1 MTKQIVTM
9 SGSWSVST
17 SASKKKDQWE
27 LARFHLSQFNF
38 TTCSMRGHNGV
49 TRPDGL
55 SLKDYE
61 EDLVAFLKTTGPSH
75 LMVHSMAGV
84 VAQAAT
90 NRVPELVK
98 SLVLIASA
106 PPGVKGIAG
115 TKINYR
121 FLRPSYVRAFCS
133 GEAYS
138 LKPADQMFL
147 RGNNCTDV
155 ALGLESGLASRELL
169 FRTFPVKPINTCPV
183 LVIAAG
189 RDQLLS
195 IRSQRDICSYHGGD
209 FVNIVDAQ
217 HMVHCDQENCS
228 ELFSEINR
236 WLRSFKS

>member
-1 MTKQIVTM
+1 MTKKIVTM

-27 LARFHLSQFNF
+27 LARFYLSDFDF
-38 TTCSMRGHNGV
+38 VTCNMRGHNGV

-61 EDLVAFLKTTGPSH
+61 EDLITFLKTAGPSH
-75 LMVHSMAGV
+75 LMAHSMGGV
-84 VAQAAT
+84 VAQAVT
-90 NRVPELVK
+90 TRVPELVK

-106 PPGVKGIAG
+106 PPGVKGITG

-121 FLRPSYVRAFCS
+121 FLRPSYIRAFVS
-133 GEAYS
+133 GEAYG
-138 LKPADQMFL
+138 LKPADQEFI
-147 RGNNCTDV
+147 RGNSCTDIE
-155 ALGLESGLASRELL
+155 LGLESGLASREIL
-169 FRTFPVKPINTCPV
+169 FREIPVKPIDTCPV

-195 IRSQRDICSYHGGD
+195 TRSQRDICSYHGGD

-217 HMVHCDQENCS
+217 HMVHCDLENCS
-228 ELFSEINR
+228 QLFSEINR

>member
-1 MTKQIVTM
+1 MTKKIVTM
-9 SGSWSVST
+9 SGSWSVSAT
-17 SASKKKDQWE
+17 TTAKKDQWE
-27 LARFHLSQFNF
+27 LARFYLSDFDF
-38 TTCSMRGHNGV
+38 MTCNMRGHNGI

-61 EDLVAFLKTTGPSH
+61 EDLVDFLKVTGPSH
-75 LMVHSMAGV
+75 LMAHSMGGV
-84 VAQAAT
+84 VAQAVT
-90 NRVPELVK
+90 NRVPGLVK

-106 PPGVKGIAG
+106 PPGVKTIAG

-121 FLRPSYVRAFCS
+121 FLRPSYIRAFCS

-138 LKPADQMFL
+138 LKPADQVFL
-147 RGNNCTDV
+147 RGNSCTDI
-155 ALGLESGLASRELL
+155 ALGPESGLASREIL
-169 FRTFPVKPINTCPV
+169 FRKYPVRPINTCPV
-183 LVIAAG
+183 LVIASG

-195 IRSQRDICSYHGGD
+195 MQSQRDMCCYHGGD
-209 FVNIVDAQ
+209 FVNIRDAQ